1 MMALKAA
8 GPAQA
13 TAAKP
18 GGVGMEPVVGSL
30 TAGKKN
36 REYKVTNR
44 LLEGKRPLYA
54 ICFNLI
60 DSRFH
65 NVFASAGCNRVPECR
80 QSPPAP
86 PTRPRFFFLG
96 DYAFE
101 SLGMSQWRIFSLFMS
116 GSWVFLFAQMQV
128 TVYQCLTE
136 GGGVAV
142 LHAFIDEDV
151 CTHNLLYLSPMGF
164 CCCRGGEDIGFEI
177 ASEHLRRIA
186 IKV

>member
-1 MMALKAA
+1 
-8 GPAQA
+8 
-13 TAAKP
+13 
-18 GGVGMEPVVGSL
+18 
-30 TAGKKN
+30 
-36 REYKVTNR
+36 
-44 LLEGKRPLYA
+44 
-54 ICFNLI
+54 
-60 DSRFH
+60 
-65 NVFASAGCNRVPECR
+65 
-80 QSPPAP
+80 
-86 PTRPRFFFLG
+86 
-96 DYAFE
+96 
-101 SLGMSQWRIFSLFMS
+101 MSQWSIFSLFMS

-136 GGGVAV
+136 GGAVAV

>member
-1 MMALKAA
+1 MPSASISSTPASITFLLPLAA
-8 GPAQA
+8 IGYPSADNPPRHPPLA
-13 TAAKP
+13 
-18 GGVGMEPVVGSL
+18 PVFS
-30 TAGKKN
+30 
-36 REYKVTNR
+36 
-44 LLEGKRPLYA
+44 
-54 ICFNLI
+54 
-60 DSRFH
+60 
-65 NVFASAGCNRVPECR
+65 
-80 QSPPAP
+80 
-86 PTRPRFFFLG
+86 FLG

-101 SLGMSQWRIFSLFMS
+101 SLGMSQWRVFSLFMS
-116 GSWVFLFAQMQV
+116 GSWVFLFAQIQV

-151 CTHNLLYLSPMGF
+151 CTHNLLYLSPMRF